1 MRATGTTRITFALS
15 IALCLMVGWSGQ
27 AKPLFTDALPP
38 EEFAARRARVLEA
51 IGDGVAVLQG
61 AAEYPAYVKFRQ
73 NNQFFYLTGIEVP
86 RAILVID
93 GKTKQSTAFLPPRN
107 ERAER
112 SEGPVLTPGDEAVKL
127 TGLDRVLE
135 RAAFAEVLTALGA
148 EGRTLYLPHRP
159 EALGAATPGVVEQHA
174 LASMEDPWDG
184 RLSREAAF
192 IERVR
197 AKAPRATVKD
207 LDDVLD
213 AMRLIKSPREIALIR
228 EATRIAGVAIMEA
241 MRVARPGQHEYE
253 LEAIGDYIFKKHNA
267 QGIAYFGLVASGTQA
282 FWPHYHAAQ
291 KKIPAGE
298 MVLFDYAPDYK
309 YYTSDVTRMFPIDGK
324 FTPEQREL
332 YTIYL
337 RLYQALMT
345 SIKPHTSGR
354 DIRAE
359 TGRKMDA
366 FVAGFTFTHAKHREA
381 TERFVKRFKS
391 GNSNSIGHWV
401 GMEVHDVEAPYE
413 VYTPGMVFTIE
424 PQFFLDV
431 DRTYVRLED
440 VILITDTGYENL
452 SGFVPVEVDA
462 IEKLM
467 AEPGLDR
474 AGVSCDLTSHKIA
487 EARLHATSARAGLQH
502 DSVVASAARS
512 HTDRSIDLLTH
523 VVRKLASAYLRV
535 TGEIARRI
543 GVRQKE
549 GIKLV
554 DGRRIELLTSAL
566 RTPRSPS

>member
-1 MRATGTTRITFALS
+1 MRAATGTTRITLALS
-15 IALCLMVGWSGQ
+15 IAIGLLCGWIGQ
-27 AKPLFTDALPP
+27 ANPLFTDAFPP
-38 EEFAARRARVLEA
+38 EEFAARRARVMEA

-93 GKTKQSTAFLPPRN
+93 GKTKQSTAYLPPRN
-107 ERAER
+107 ERNER
-112 SEGPVLTPGDEAVKL
+112 SEGPVMVPGDDAVKL
-127 TGLDRVLE
+127 TGIERVLD
-135 RAAFAEVLTALGA
+135 RAAFAGDLAAFGEQ
-148 EGRTLYLPHRP
+148 GRTMYLPHRP
-159 EALGAATPGVVEQHA
+159 EALGAATPHA
-174 LASMEDPWDG
+174 VAGHAAASLEDPWDG
-184 RLSREAAF
+184 RQSREAAF
-192 IERVR
+192 IDRVR
-197 AKAPRATVKD
+197 AKTPGVTVKN
-207 LDDVLD
+207 LDPVLD
-213 AMRLIKSPREIALIR
+213 AMRLIKSPREIALVR

-241 MRVARPGQHEYE
+241 MRAARPGHYEYE

-267 QGIAYFGLVASGTQA
+267 QGIAYFGLVAGGTNA

-291 KKIPAGE
+291 KKIAAGE

-324 FTPEQREL
+324 FTAEQREL
-332 YTIYL
+332 YTVYL

-359 TGRKMDA
+359 AGRKMDA

-381 TERFVKRFKS
+381 TDRFVKRFKS

-413 VYTPGMVFTIE
+413 LYTPGMVFTIE
-424 PQFFLDV
+424 PQFFLDA

-440 VILITDTGYENL
+440 VILITETGYENM
-452 SGFVPVEVDA
+452 SSFVPVEIDA

-467 AEPGLDR
+467 AEPG
-474 AGVSCDLTSHKIA
+474 
-487 EARLHATSARAGLQH
+487 
-502 DSVVASAARS
+502 SV
-512 HTDRSIDLLTH
+512 
-523 VVRKLASAYLRV
+523 
-535 TGEIARRI
+535 
-543 GVRQKE
+543 
-549 GIKLV
+549 
-554 DGRRIELLTSAL
+554 L
-566 RTPRSPS
+566 RTPVRRATSPVTRR

>member
-1 MRATGTTRITFALS
+1 MRAAMGTTRITLALS
-15 IALCLMVGWSGQ
+15 IAACLILGWTGQ
-27 AKPLFTDALPP
+27 AKPLFTDAFPP
-38 EEFAARRARVLEA
+38 EEFAARRARVMTA

-93 GKTKQSTAFLPPRN
+93 GKTKQSTVYLPARD

-112 SEGPVLTPGDEAVKL
+112 SEGPVLTPGDEAIKL
-127 TGLDRVLE
+127 TGIERALD
-135 RAAFAEVLTALGA
+135 RAAFAEALA
-148 EGRTLYLPHRP
+148 ALAEEGRTLYLPHRA
-159 EALGAATPGVVEQHA
+159 EALGAATPNAVTYHA
-174 LASMEDPWDG
+174 EVSREDPWDG

-197 AKAPRATVKD
+197 AKAPRVTVKD
-207 LDDVLD
+207 LDPVLD

-241 MRVARPGQHEYE
+241 MRVARPGHYEYE
-253 LEAIGDYIFKKHNA
+253 LEAVGDYIFKKHNA
-267 QGIAYFGLVASGTQA
+267 QGIAYFGLVASGTNA

-324 FTPEQREL
+324 FTAEQREL
-332 YTIYL
+332 YTVYL

-366 FVAGFTFTHAKHREA
+366 FVAGFTFIHAKHREA
-381 TERFVKRFKS
+381 TERFVKRFKA
-391 GNSNSIGHWV
+391 GTGNSIGHWV
-401 GMEVHDVEAPYE
+401 GMEVHDVAAPYE
-413 VYTPGMVFTIE
+413 VYAPGMVFTIE
-424 PQFFLDV
+424 PQFFLDA

-440 VILITDTGYENL
+440 VILITETGYENM
-452 SGFVPVEVDA
+452 SGFVPVEIDA

-467 AEPGLDR
+467 AEPGFDKPK
-474 AGVSCDLTSHKIA
+474 AIKNDT
-487 EARLHATSARAGLQH
+487 ARP
-502 DSVVASAARS
+502 
-512 HTDRSIDLLTH
+512 
-523 VVRKLASAYLRV
+523 
-535 TGEIARRI
+535 
-543 GVRQKE
+543 
-549 GIKLV
+549 
-554 DGRRIELLTSAL
+554 
-566 RTPRSPS
+566 TP